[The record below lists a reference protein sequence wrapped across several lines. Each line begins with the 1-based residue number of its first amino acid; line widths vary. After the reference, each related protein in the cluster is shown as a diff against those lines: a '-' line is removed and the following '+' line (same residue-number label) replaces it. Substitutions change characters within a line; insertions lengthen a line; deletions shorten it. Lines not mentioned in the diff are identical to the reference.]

1 MVSRDFQ
8 VLGHR
13 GDVQTLV
20 PSLPLA
26 VSKCKLPAGR
36 TGSAIR
42 LLIDGVER
50 GHLLPDTVLDVPGS
64 ADRPPLR
71 ISVLPVPVG
80 EAGRRVFAVLVEPAM
95 VAVELEERVHKLEH
109 QLQATEECLRTT
121 IEEYEAATEELKCS
135 YEELRSANEEL
146 QTTAEELHDSYSEVT
161 AARGRLESLSRSL
174 QAQNSRLLRHFE
186 EFRGVLNSLGFP
198 VILLGNDLR
207 LRFFNRPAERL
218 FHLTQADEGTL
229 FHSLESSL
237 DLHTLAET
245 CGQVLDSLQP
255 ADRSL
260 GNHSFQIR
268 PLLTA
273 ENRIEGV
280 ILLVNRQSG

>member
-26 VSKCKLPAGR
+26 VAKCKLPAGR
-36 TGSAIR
+36 TGSSIR

-50 GHLLPDTVLDVPGS
+50 GQLLPDTVLDVPAS

-71 ISVLPVPVG
+71 ISILPMPLG
-80 EAGRRVFAVLVEPAM
+80 DADRRVFAVLVESA
-95 VAVELEERVHKLEH
+95 VVVSVELEEKIHKLEH

-146 QTTAEELHDSYSEVT
+146 QTTAEELQDSHSAV
-161 AARGRLESLSRSL
+161 AATRDRLESLSRSL
-174 QAQNSRLLRHFE
+174 QTQNSRLLRHFE

-229 FHSLESSL
+229 FRTPGKQLEPAHPCR
-237 DLHTLAET
+237 D
-245 CGQVLDSLQP
+245 VLRGS
-255 ADRSL
+255 R
-260 GNHSFQIR
+260 
-268 PLLTA
+268 
-273 ENRIEGV
+273 
-280 ILLVNRQSG
+280 